1 MDIIAIL
8 FAVLSAAIALVYIKD
23 SWRGIKGF
31 LPLAASVITAVVV
44 VWLLGSIIGEIS
56 VFFVL
61 DFAMLF
67 AILPFYYGKH
77 AVKLLLFLVFIIAM
91 FTYATI
97 TYGSLLYQ
105 FIEMFAIGTGY
116 GVFYRSGL
124 GGLKRVQKRG
134 SKKVETIRD
143 FAHIA
148 LGAAI
153 FAIFLLFDFYTAALI
168 TITLIFIGY
177 IYNSVL
183 GINGRGNRILKK
195 MEREDSLYGLGA
207 LYLGVGAAL
216 IIGFIHNLH
225 FALIGFAALLFADP
239 LATIVGLNLDGPK
252 LPYSRKKSV
261 YGTIAFFLAVA
272 VIGYLFIGIYSL
284 AFAALLAFV
293 ESFDTPLDDN
303 ISISLAMVI
312 VYVIFLANAHLLPF

>member
-1 MDIIAIL
+1 MDIIAII
-8 FAVLSAAIALVYIKD
+8 FAVLSAIVALVYIKD
-23 SWRGIKGF
+23 SWRGVKGF
-31 LPLAASVITAVVV
+31 VPLAASVITAAVVA
-44 VWLLGSIIGEIS
+44 WLLGNIIGEIS

-77 AVKLLLFLVFIIAM
+77 TAKLLLFLIFIILMFAYAM
-91 FTYATI
+91 L

-116 GVFYRSGL
+116 GIFYRSGL
-124 GGLKRVQKRG
+124 GGLKRVQKRS
-134 SKKVETIRD
+134 SKKVETTRD

-148 LGAAI
+148 LGVAI
-153 FAIFLLFDFYTAALI
+153 FAIFMLFDFYTASLI
-168 TITLIFIGY
+168 TITLVFIGY

-183 GINGRGNRILKK
+183 GINGRGNRMLKT
-195 MEREDSLYGLGA
+195 MEREESLYGLGA
-207 LYLGVGAAL
+207 LYLGVGATL
-216 IIGFIHNLH
+216 IIGFVHNLP
-225 FALIGFAALLFADP
+225 FALIGFAALFFADP

-261 YGTIAFFLAVA
+261 YGTLAFFLAVA
-272 VIGYLFIGIYSL
+272 VTGYLFIGIYSV
-284 AFAALLAFV
+284 AFAVLLAVV

-303 ISISLAMVI
+303 ISIALTMVI
-312 VYVIFLANAHLLPF
+312 VYIIFLANAHLLPF